1 MIGKVLPDIINKI
14 FVAKN
19 YKKLVWIFIGVL
31 MLVILIYPI
40 LDANFLYHTR
50 ETQRISLLRNLTS
63 LDQGV
68 IRSDSRLLD
77 EYNAIL
83 DDLAMN
89 RSREVSQVINF
100 NDNANGW
107 IKFIS
112 GAWLFVLVGLVI
124 LFGKNDKTK
133 KHPLLN
139 KFGMFL
145 FCLMSGA
152 ILGWVAM
159 IFPTVINIL
168 VNVIL
173 YQIILFFLA
182 YTITTST
189 KKKL

>member
-1 MIGKVLPDIINKI
+1 
-14 FVAKN
+14 
-19 YKKLVWIFIGVL
+19 

-40 LDANFLYHTR
+40 LDANLLYHTR
-50 ETQRISLLRNLTS
+50 ETQRISLLRDLTS
-63 LDQGV
+63 LDQGAV
-68 IRSDSRLLD
+68 RSDSRLSD

-100 NDNANGW
+100 NDDTNGW

-133 KHPLLN
+133 KRSLLN

-145 FCLMSGA
+145 FCLVAGV